1 MGNFFHAMTKHSKI
15 VTYTNLE
22 YNLMFT
28 ETTVL
33 EKVGR
38 LRMFM
43 FAAERLGE
51 CYEYGLGVQQSYTE
65 SNKWYWKVR
74 ENLAK

>member
-1 MGNFFHAMTKHSKI
+1 MTKAWQIGGGERDIDTIKLKMGNFFHAMTKHSKT

-43 FAAERLGE
+43 FAAP
-51 CYEYGLGVQQSYTE
+51 
-65 SNKWYWKVR
+65 
-74 ENLAK
+74 

>member
-43 FAAERLGE
+43 FAAP
-51 CYEYGLGVQQSYTE
+51 
-65 SNKWYWKVR
+65 
-74 ENLAK
+74 

>member
-1 MGNFFHAMTKHSKI
+1 MGNFFHAMTKHFKT

-28 ETTVL
+28 ETTEL

-38 LRMFM
+38 FRMFM
-43 FAAERLGE
+43 FAAP
-51 CYEYGLGVQQSYTE
+51 
-65 SNKWYWKVR
+65 
-74 ENLAK
+74 